1 MPPKAAAAAEA
12 PAPAG
17 KAPVKGFGG
26 TGAKVE
32 KVEDDDAPVDAKAN
46 KKLLRASEHDNFDLD
61 LMEKDARR
69 AERRRDAG
77 AGTAE
82 DDRGARTRRARAR
95 AAVTALREI
104 EDARALERE
113 ARERALLDGGETTEI
128 QRTFHRIKE
137 AEAERAAR
145 ARLRGARAPPRAAKK
160 FRKKRSAE
168 AIDEVS
174 EGDDDDDD
182 DDEHPTPRQRKLE
195 AEAAERRKLK
205 RKAEEEDRERK
216 LALGRER
223 LRRDRIE
230 CSVRGARRRE
240 AEVRER
246 RLLVAESLTLA
257 LHAAGEA
264 AAAAGTRRRPRRRRW
279 RPRPRAADKA
289 GSREAE
295 AAAAAAAA
303 ALRAEADAAADAA
316 KKRAAAEAALP
327 KLAATLFFV
336 EPDDAA
342 LHASLDFN
350 IPAKWA
356 PKPAKKLLDAFRKG
370 YAACKGFPMPPGSA
384 ALRTISGLDLGDA
397 SVKEAVALS
406 GGQIQVR
413 MQAAELRIQGDGFG
427 ASSNVALEFVPP
439 LTGAGGL
446 RSAPIYDLNVTDTA
460 LVLGLKKGMK
470 WPLFESAGADGTTL
484 FLSSI
489 KKGGGSNLLEGPVPV
504 AKIIPP
510 PTVVKGDDKIIY
522 TTGTTKFLIN
532 GTGFRDGMKLTFDPP
547 LVENVDYA
555 TNVRSGTAIQVLLK
569 TGRKWRGEPGPL
581 KLRRIDVGG
590 GALRVDPKYGGVTV
604 AEVQADLGGHGVYA
618 EPTGESQF
626 VYQSAKS
633 IKLRWGNGIKGRG
646 VNYTT
651 ASFDEN
657 GVVLERLPGS
667 AWKRNPKNLPGPLV
681 LLSADAG
688 TGFVAMGAT
697 EARKGVRVATVFED
711 PAVTAASGT
720 SVYRTHTAQLW
731 IKGRGFVKAGARLAG
746 GYVCEGTEFTFE
758 PPLAAGEDVLV
769 SVVNRT
775 HALLRLRE
783 GKAWAADAGRPLKIT
798 AIKSGPMGAFPGF
811 KPVVVAQIAPDAAFD
826 HPSGMSVIRSNH
838 QIVYRS
844 PGPGGLSSITVT
856 GAKLDKHARLVFEPP
871 LVKGVDYELAKVEAT
886 ALTLALVEGK
896 AWRPSAG
903 PLVLKELHTPI
914 TETTT
919 KRVSIRGAGF
929 DADGVEVT
937 LEPTWAAAYR
947 VEAVYDDEIVLV
959 LNEGKAW
966 TPTGR
971 GVKFKMPAGGAPLVV
986 TQVSTAAGE
995 YVFRDAATGKAK
1007 PVQVATIVGD
1017 DVATD
1022 RDGSVLTCDDSCA
1035 WALDGVCDDGSQ
1047 TPDGGGGGAG
1057 YGYGYDYAYGDYGY
1071 GEARFYDDALF
1082 ADGEALAEEYRYAYE
1097 DDAYGYAYF
1106 YGANGDDVYGYYA
1119 DDFGAPACDRGTDC
1133 TDCGGSVLDE
1143 NGQLKFWDDAGDEW
1157 YDDDGEWFDDDAE
1170 EWWDDDYDF
1179 GDEWGGFA
1187 DDDAAAVGIIQSSEA
1202 TKKPHSRHSGK
1213 HEDTHWFHKRK
1224 RNRGD
1229 DDDEFAAHTAFVRG
1243 ALSVASVVALGL
1255 LCLAG
1260 CVAYARQIDDK
1271 PDADPCDPCFK
1282 ALGVGVTNT
1291 LGAAQADDL
1300 APMLGVKASKD

>member
-1 MPPKAAAAAEA
+1 M
-12 PAPAG
+12 
-17 KAPVKGFGG
+17 
-26 TGAKVE
+26 
-32 KVEDDDAPVDAKAN
+32 
-46 KKLLRASEHDNFDLD
+46 
-61 LMEKDARR
+61 
-69 AERRRDAG
+69 
-77 AGTAE
+77 
-82 DDRGARTRRARAR
+82 RT
-95 AAVTALREI
+95 
-104 EDARALERE
+104 
-113 ARERALLDGGETTEI
+113 
-128 QRTFHRIKE
+128 
-137 AEAERAAR
+137 
-145 ARLRGARAPPRAAKK
+145 
-160 FRKKRSAE
+160 
-168 AIDEVS
+168 
-174 EGDDDDDD
+174 
-182 DDEHPTPRQRKLE
+182 
-195 AEAAERRKLK
+195 
-205 RKAEEEDRERK
+205 
-216 LALGRER
+216 
-223 LRRDRIE
+223 
-230 CSVRGARRRE
+230 
-240 AEVRER
+240 
-246 RLLVAESLTLA
+246 LLVALAAVASAQHVTPRSAVLYSSLT
-257 LHAAGEA
+257 
-264 AAAAGTRRRPRRRRW
+264 
-279 RPRPRAADKA
+279 
-289 GSREAE
+289 
-295 AAAAAAAA
+295 
-303 ALRAEADAAADAA
+303 
-316 KKRAAAEAALP
+316 P
-327 KLAATLFFV
+327 K
-336 EPDDAA
+336 
-342 LHASLDFN
+342 
-350 IPAKWA
+350 
-356 PKPAKKLLDAFRKG
+356 
-370 YAACKGFPMPPGSA
+370 
-384 ALRTISGLDLGDA
+384 
-397 SVKEAVALS
+397 
-406 GGQIQVR
+406 
-413 MQAAELRIQGDGFG
+413 LRIQGDGFG

-633 IKLRWGNGIKGRG
+633 IKVTGFGFEHARTEPGFGPPKLRWGNGIKGRG

-783 GKAWAADAGRPLKIT
+783 GKAWAADAGVPLKIT
-798 AIKSGPMGAFPGF
+798 AVKSGPMGAFPGF

-826 HPSGMSVIRSNH
+826 HPSGMSVVRSNH

-844 PGPGGLSSITVT
+844 PGPGGLSSVTVT

-903 PLVLKELHTPI
+903 PLVLKELHVDGDDDPLALAHGAGIVVADVVDAPTVIVSKTPI